1 MALTRTNE
9 NASLLDAQVELY
21 GNTFAFIKSMA
32 LKSAMDLR
40 IADAIHHH
48 GGGATLAQIAAE
60 VTIHPSKISC
70 LRRLMRVLVVSDI
83 FTVQHPAPSAADE
96 DEPVYMLTPSSR
108 LLVGSSNLVSLM
120 SVILIPTIV
129 TPFLAIGK
137 WFQNNL
143 VPDQCIFKHT
153 HGQSFWELTNNDAA
167 LDAHFNDAMVSDSR
181 FVMDIF
187 VKEHGEVFQGINSLV
202 DVAGGH
208 GAAAQAISKAFPE
221 VKCRVLDLGHVIAKA
236 PIGTDVEY
244 ISGDMF
250 DSIPPANAVLLK
262 WVLHDWG
269 DDECVKILKNCK
281 KAIPSR
287 DAGGK
292 VIIIDIVLG
301 AGPSDSKHKELQA
314 LFDLYIMLI
323 NGIERN
329 EQQWKKV
336 IFEAGFSDYKMMP
349 VLGFRSVI
357 EVYP

>member
-1 MALTRTNE
+1 MALTQRNE
-9 NASLLDAQVELY
+9 NASMLDAQVELY
-21 GNTFAFIKSMA
+21 GNTFAFMKSMA

-40 IADAIHHH
+40 IADAIQQH

-70 LRRLMRVLVVSDI
+70 LRRLMRVLVVSRI
-83 FTVQHPAPSAADE
+83 FTVQHPAPSVAGE

-108 LLVGSSNLVSLM
+108 LLVGSSNLVSITSFAL
-120 SVILIPTIV
+120 LPTMV

-153 HGQSFWELTNNDAA
+153 HGQSLWELTDNEAAFNAHCNDG
-167 LDAHFNDAMVSDSR
+167 MVSDSR

-187 VKEHGEVFQGINSLV
+187 IKEYGEVFQGISSLV
-202 DVAGGH
+202 DVAGGL
-208 GAAAQAISKAFPE
+208 GAAAHAISKAFPE

-250 DSIPPANAVLLK
+250 DSVPPANVVLLK
-262 WVLHDWG
+262 G
-269 DDECVKILKNCK
+269 DNECVKILKNCK

-287 DAGGK
+287 DVGGK
-292 VIIIDIVLG
+292 VIIIDMVLG
-301 AGPSDSKHKELQA
+301 AGPSDPKHKELQA
-314 LFDLYIMLI
+314 LNDLYIMLI
-323 NGIERN
+323 NGIERD

-336 IFEAGFSDYKMMP
+336 IFEAGFSDYKIMP
-349 VLGFRSVI
+349 VLGFRSII